1 MPDTVP
7 ATGLLAWSWLLIA
20 LPLLGAAVLLIGGRR
35 TNRWGHLLGVATVV
49 LPFVIALLCTFQLG
63 ALHSRSVSVPGYTFM
78 AAGDLYI
85 QHGLLVDLLSSA
97 FVSRF
102 T

>member
-20 LPLLGAAVLLIGGRR
+20 LPLLGAVVLLIGGRR

-49 LPFVIALLCTFQLG
+49 AAFLIGLLCTFQLAG
-63 ALHSRSVSVPGYTFM
+63 IDSRSVDVPGYM
-78 AAGDLYI
+78 WVAAGHLKI
-85 QHGLLVDLLSSA
+85 VFGLLYDPLSAA
-97 FVSRF
+97 FVL
-102 T
+102 